1 MTEEDKDLEMLKAKR
16 LAEMQKNISSQ
27 QKQEDSNVPQG
38 EQKKNEPTPR
48 EIVVQQLGY
57 RGLEVLG
64 NAEYQFPKETQ
75 IIILKLAELISSGSV
90 TETLEGGKLLALFRG
105 VGINVRMKN
114 KINVEKDGKFVS
126 LSDKLRIKESSVKDD
141 QMPTFEISTT
151 TFDEDI
157 SVIQVALTK
166 IAAICDLEQ
175 EFKIAEPLSRF
186 GWTFFQILIKQELY
200 YEISDKL

>member
-1 MTEEDKDLEMLKAKR
+1 MTGEDKDLEMLKAKR

-27 QKQEDSNVPQG
+27 QKQEDSNVSQR

-75 IIILKLAELISSGSV
+75 IVILKLAELISSGSV

-126 LSDKLRIKESSVKDD
+126 LSDKLGIKESSVKDD
-141 QMPTFEISTT
+141 
-151 TFDEDI
+151 
-157 SVIQVALTK
+157 
-166 IAAICDLEQ
+166 
-175 EFKIAEPLSRF
+175 
-186 GWTFFQILIKQELY
+186 
-200 YEISDKL
+200 

>member
-27 QKQEDSNVPQG
+27 QKQEDSNMPQG

-48 EIVVQQLGY
+48 DIVVQQLGY

-126 LSDKLRIKESSVKDD
+126 LSDKLRIKESSVK
-141 QMPTFEISTT
+141 
-151 TFDEDI
+151 ED
-157 SVIQVALTK
+157 
-166 IAAICDLEQ
+166 
-175 EFKIAEPLSRF
+175 
-186 GWTFFQILIKQELY
+186 
-200 YEISDKL
+200 